1 MALSAELPTPLA
13 PSGRAPRSPSG
24 VGRLARR
31 STSVSIG
38 ALIVAALLLAAVLAQ
53 LIAPYDPF
61 AMNPAVRL
69 EPPSA
74 RNILGTDNYGR
85 DLLTRLVYGARVS
98 LVVGLASIAVAAAI
112 GVTIGLVSGYV
123 GGWSD
128 LLIMRGVEIV
138 QAFPPLLLALALVS
152 IMEVGIGSV
161 ILAVGMVQWTVF
173 ARVVRASAL
182 ALKEE
187 EFVLAARASGLT
199 GPRIVLRHILPN
211 AVAPL
216 VVLATLGI
224 GTAITTEAALSF
236 LGLGVP
242 PPTPSWGATLAF
254 GLSYMRDSPHL
265 ATFPGLAIMVT
276 VLGFN
281 LLGDGLRDL
290 GDPRLRGS

>member
-1 MALSAELPTPLA
+1 MAVSRPA
-13 PSGRAPRSPSG
+13 RW
-24 VGRLARR
+24 ARR
-31 STSVSIG
+31 STSVTIG
-38 ALIVAALLLAAVLAQ
+38 GLIVVILVLAAVLAQ
-53 LIAPYDPF
+53 VIAPYDPYV
-61 AMNPAVRL
+61 MNPAIRL

-74 RNILGTDNYGR
+74 RNLLGTDNYGR
-85 DLLTRLVYGARVS
+85 DLLTRIVFGARVS
-98 LVVGLASIAVAAAI
+98 LVVGLASIVVAAAI
-112 GVTIGLVSGYV
+112 GVTIGLISGYL

-161 ILAVGMVQWTVF
+161 ILAVGLVQWTVF

-199 GPRIVLRHILPN
+199 SPRIVLHHILPN
-211 AVAPL
+211 ALAPL

-242 PPTPSWGATLAF
+242 PPTPSWAPTLPSA
-254 GLSYMRDSPHL
+254 LSNMRDSPHRPPL
-265 ATFPGLAIMVT
+265 PALAIVIT

>member
-1 MALSAELPTPLA
+1 MAVSRPA
-13 PSGRAPRSPSG
+13 RW
-24 VGRLARR
+24 ARR
-31 STSVSIG
+31 STSVTIG
-38 ALIVAALLLAAVLAQ
+38 GLIVVILVLAAVLAQ
-53 LIAPYDPF
+53 VIAPYDPYV
-61 AMNPAVRL
+61 MNPAIRL

-74 RNILGTDNYGR
+74 RNLLGTDNYGR
-85 DLLTRLVYGARVS
+85 DLLTRIVFGARVS
-98 LVVGLASIAVAAAI
+98 LVVGLASIVVAAAI
-112 GVTIGLVSGYV
+112 GVTIGLISGYL

-161 ILAVGMVQWTVF
+161 ILAVGLVQWTVF

-199 GPRIVLRHILPN
+199 SPRIVLHHILPN
-211 AVAPL
+211 ALAPL

-265 ATFPGLAIMVT
+265 ATLPGLAIVIT

-281 LLGDGLRDL
+281 LLGDGLREVL
-290 GDPRLRGS
+290 DPQLRGR

>member
-1 MALSAELPTPLA
+1 MAVSTELQAARAAEGRSQAGAFSALRRH
-13 PSGRAPRSPSG
+13 G
-24 VGRLARR
+24 RR
-31 STSVSIG
+31 STSVWVG
-38 ALIVAALLLAAVLAQ
+38 AAIVAVLLLAAALAQ
-53 LIAPYDPF
+53 IIAPYDPY

-69 EPPSA
+69 QPPSST
-74 RNILGTDNYGR
+74 NLLGTDNYGR
-85 DLLTRLVYGARVS
+85 DLLTRIVYGARVS
-98 LVVGLASIAVAAAI
+98 LIVGLASIVVAAVI
-112 GVTIGLVSGYV
+112 GVTIGLVSGYL
-123 GGWSD
+123 GGAGD

-161 ILAVGMVQWTVF
+161 ILAVGLVQWTVF

-199 GPRIVLRHILPN
+199 GARIVVRHILPN
-211 AVAPL
+211 TLAPL

-265 ATFPGLAIMVT
+265 ATFPGLAIMIT

-290 GDPRLRGS
+290 GDPRLR